1 MDATEKRCKSI
12 INEIDRIRAVDPTHA
27 EKLSRILIAEGKN
40 VGSDYLLCHG
50 EYFRAEAMFRLGKPI
65 AQVLPHITKANTLA
79 RLVNQPV
86 IEARAKN
93 MLGVLFTNEG
103 DCQTALDCFLDALAV
118 LAGRHTDYIRR
129 IINNNIG
136 NLYLNSGDYKTALR
150 YFKQGYRECLAKEV
164 RSKGKKK
171 ADDKNT
177 WILNLAS
184 TYYYMGKY
192 EEAKNIIGTVDL
204 IMGGQFSNNFFPVVY
219 GIYAR
224 LCYKMG
230 DYEGA
235 INHAKNLLLVA
246 ERGISQTD
254 SFNEYIEVGMIL
266 IEMGEM
272 DMAKELIQILSKICS
287 DVDNLY
293 QFKMLHA
300 LSIEFYKKQNNQ
312 QKLIEVYETYYQ
324 CTIQLEERNK
334 RNKRI
339 ALNNKLELKKAVE
352 EQQRIQQKNKM
363 LQIQTEHDPL
373 TGIANRYYMNH
384 ICDEKF
390 KEAREKKKSFGIII
404 LDIDYFKEYNDTYG
418 HLQGDECL
426 KCIGRVLK
434 SIEAANVFVAR
445 YGGDEFF
452 VITYDKTLEEMKKL
466 AETIQEG
473 IRNCGME
480 HKCSP
485 LSVVSITQG
494 VICDEPKEEQCVR
507 DFIHFADIALYKAKA
522 DKRGTIGYY
531 VGKKR

>member
-1 MDATEKRCKSI
+1 MNATEKSCKSI
-12 INEIDRIRAVDPTHA
+12 INEIDAIRSVDPTRA
-27 EKLSRILIAEGKN
+27 DKLSRILIAEGKN
-40 VGSDYLLCHG
+40 AGSDYLLCHG

-79 RLVNQPV
+79 RLANLPV

-118 LAGRHTDYIRR
+118 LNGKHTNYIRR

-136 NLYLNSGDYKTALR
+136 NLYLSSGDYKTALR
-150 YFKQGYRECLAKEV
+150 YFKQGYRECIAQEA
-164 RSKGKKK
+164 RSKDGKK

-192 EEAKNIIGTVDL
+192 EEAKNIIGTIDMVV
-204 IMGGQFSNNFFPVVY
+204 GGKFSNNFFSIVY

-224 LCYKMG
+224 LYYKMG
-230 DYEGA
+230 NYEA
-235 INHAKNLLLVA
+235 AVSHARNLLLVA

-254 SFNEYIEVGMIL
+254 SFNEYIEVGLIL

-272 DMAKELIQILSKICS
+272 DMAKELIQILGKICS
-287 DVDNLY
+287 DVDSLH

-300 LSIEFYKKQNNQ
+300 LSIEFYKKQNDR

-324 CTIQLEERNK
+324 CTLQLEERNK
-334 RNKRI
+334 KNKRI

-352 EQQRIQQKNKM
+352 EQKRIQQKNKL

-373 TGIANRYYMNH
+373 TGIANRYYLNH

-390 KEAREKKKSFGIII
+390 KEAKDKKKPFGIII
-404 LDIDYFKEYNDTYG
+404 LDIDYFKEYNDSYG

-426 KCIGRVLK
+426 KTLGRVLK
-434 SIEAANVFVAR
+434 SVESGNVFVAR

-452 VITYDKTLEEMKKL
+452 VITYDIMLEEMKKL
-466 AETIQEG
+466 AEQIQEG
-473 IRNCGME
+473 LRGCNME
-480 HKCSP
+480 HKHSP
-485 LSVVSITQG
+485 LSVVSVTQG
-494 VICDEPKEEQCVR
+494 VICDVPYEEQSVR

-531 VGKKR
+531 AAKER